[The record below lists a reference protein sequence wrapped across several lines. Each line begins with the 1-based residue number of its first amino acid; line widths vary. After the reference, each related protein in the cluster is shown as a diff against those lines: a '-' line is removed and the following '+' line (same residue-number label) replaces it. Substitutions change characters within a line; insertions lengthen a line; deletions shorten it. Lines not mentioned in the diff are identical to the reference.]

1 MATRAD
7 YDERSTTCSED
18 GRHARPSD
26 GGAEL
31 VAAAAAAAL
40 SRLLELPLSAAAAL
54 LEEHDSLAGLR
65 RAGPAGLRR
74 SGLTPSRAAKLVAAL
89 DLTAAAL
96 AERPPARARV
106 TSPADVAR
114 LLLPEM
120 GVLEREQ
127 LRVLLLD
134 TKNCLITVVTLYQGT
149 LSACQVRVAEVLAAA
164 LRHNAA
170 GLVVAHNH
178 PSGDASPSPEDV
190 ALTRALVSAGA
201 LLDVPVL
208 DHLVV
213 AGSGYTSLRERG
225 LGWD

>member
-1 MATRAD
+1 MTAYDEQGATREPSGQHYGRAD
-7 YDERSTTCSED
+7 AV
-18 GRHARPSD
+18 ARPVSPI
-26 GGAEL
+26 
-31 VAAAAAAAL
+31 AADAL
-40 SRLLELPLSAAAAL
+40 ARLLGLPLSAAAAL
-54 LEEHDSLAGLR
+54 VEEHGSLAGLR
-65 RAGPAGLRR
+65 RVDLAGLHRR
-74 SGLTPSRAAKLVAAL
+74 GLTPSRAARLVAAL
-89 DLTAAAL
+89 DLASAAL
-96 AERPPARARV
+96 AERPQLRPQV
-106 TSPADVAR
+106 TTPADAAR

-134 TKNCLITVVTLYQGT
+134 TKNRLITAVTLYQGT
-149 LSACQVRVAEVLAAA
+149 LSTCQVRVAEVLAAA

>member
-1 MATRAD
+1 MTT
-7 YDERSTTCSED
+7 YDERGTTCSED
-18 GRHARPSD
+18 GRHAGPS
-26 GGAEL
+26 GGGDAPAD
-31 VAAAAAAAL
+31 AAAADAL
-40 SRLLELPLSAAAAL
+40 SRLLGLPLSAAAAL
-54 LEEHDSLAGLR
+54 LEEHGLLAGLR

-74 SGLTPSRAAKLVAAL
+74 SGLTPGRAARLVAAL
-89 DLTAAAL
+89 DLVVAVL
-96 AERPPARARV
+96 AERSPARARV
-106 TSPADVAR
+106 TGPAEAAR

-134 TKNCLITVVTLYQGT
+134 TKNRLITAVTLYQGT
-149 LSACQVRVAEVLAAA
+149 LSTCQVRVAEVLAAA